1 MPLGWIEEF
10 QMPIIRLSRIWAEI
24 IVETSGERTVVDE

>member
-10 QMPIIRLSRIWAEI
+10 QMPIIRRSRIWAEI
-24 IVETSGERTVVDE
+24 TVEASGEETVVDE